1 MLQLG
6 KKKTF
11 YFFLIKKIIINPK
24 RTVAQS
30 FEDIL
35 GSLSGIRKTAQEL
48 REILLA
54 NLVMIG
60 EIPAPTFGEDE
71 RMEFVLNRF
80 KEAGLTKNLA
90 DGMGNGIGILEGKEN
105 SENILIFAHADT
117 VFNSKVDHTIQIQ
130 PDNVTGAG
138 VADNSLGLAVL
149 SSLPIFLDKLDI
161 QLDHNLILM
170 GATRSLGRGD
180 LEGLRFFLSN
190 FEQPIKVGLGI
201 EGVELGRLSHTSIG
215 IKRGKIVC
223 RIPEEYDGSRFG
235 DASAI
240 LTLNE
245 VINNINA
252 IRMPLRPRTSIVMG
266 SIVGGSSYNTTALK
280 AKFQFE
286 IQSESSEMVQDIHQS
301 MQEIVTEIASQSGD
315 SIHLDIFVRREPGG
329 ISFLH
334 PLVRHTRRIMDQLDI
349 APRPGP
355 STSELSAFIDQ
366 NIPAITLGL
375 THGDNIHETNESIE
389 IEPIYT
395 GIAQIIGTLLAI
407 DGGYCEET

>member
-1 MLQLG
+1 MA
-6 KKKTF
+6 K
-11 YFFLIKKIIINPK
+11 
-24 RTVAQS
+24 S

-35 GSLSGIRKTAQEL
+35 SSLSGVRETAQEL

-54 NLVMIG
+54 NLVMVG
-60 EIPAPTFGEDE
+60 EIPAPTFDEDE

-80 KEAGLTKNLA
+80 KEAGITKNSV
-90 DGMGNGIGILEGKEN
+90 DEVGNGIGILEGTEN
-105 SENILIFAHADT
+105 SGNILVVAHADT

-130 PDNVTGAG
+130 PESVTGAG

-149 SSLPIFLDKLDI
+149 STLPTFLEKLDI
-161 QLDHNLILM
+161 QLNHNLILM

-190 FEQPIKVGLGI
+190 FEQPIKAGLGI

-215 IKRGKIVC
+215 MKRGEITC
-223 RIPEEYDGSRFG
+223 RVPEEYDWSRFG

-245 VINNINA
+245 VINNINE
-252 IRMPLRPRTSIVMG
+252 IRLPQRPRTSIVMG
-266 SIVGGSSYNTTALK
+266 SVDGGSSFNTTALK
-280 AKFQFE
+280 AKLQFE
-286 IQSESSEMVQDIHQS
+286 IRSESSAMVHDIHQS
-301 MQEIVTEIASQSGD
+301 MEEIVTEVASQSGD
-315 SIHLDIFVRREPGG
+315 TIHLDIFAQREPGG
-329 ISFLH
+329 IPFSD
-334 PLVRHTRRIMDQLDI
+334 PLIRHTRRIMDQLNI
-349 APRPGP
+349 PPRPGP

-375 THGDNIHETNESIE
+375 THGDNVHETDESIE
-389 IEPIYT
+389 IKPIYT

-407 DGGYCEET
+407 DGGYCFEEA

>member
-1 MLQLG
+1 ME
-6 KKKTF
+6 
-11 YFFLIKKIIINPK
+11 
-24 RTVAQS
+24 QS

-54 NLVMIG
+54 NLVMVG
-60 EIPAPTFGEDE
+60 EIPAPTFGEND

-80 KEAGLTKNLA
+80 KEASITKNSV
-90 DGMGNGIGILEGKEN
+90 DEVGNGIGILEGKEN
-105 SENILIFAHADT
+105 SGNILVVAHADT
-117 VFNSKVDHTIQIQ
+117 VFNTKVDHTIQIQ
-130 PDNVTGAG
+130 PESVTGAG

-149 SSLPIFLDKLDI
+149 STLPTFLEKLDI
-161 QLDHNLILM
+161 ELNHNLILM

-190 FEQPIKVGLGI
+190 FEQPIKAGVGI

-215 IKRGKIVC
+215 MKRGEITC
-223 RIPEEYDGSRFG
+223 RVPEEYDWSRFG

-245 VINNINA
+245 VINHINE
-252 IRMPLRPRTSIVMG
+252 IRLPQRPRTSIVMG
-266 SIVGGSSYNTTALK
+266 SIEGGSSFNTTALK
-280 AKFQFE
+280 AKLQFE
-286 IQSESSEMVQDIHQS
+286 IRSESSRMVQDIHQS
-301 MQEIVTEIASQSGD
+301 MEEIVTEVASQSGD
-315 SIHLDIFVRREPGG
+315 TIHLDIFAQREPGG
-329 ISFLH
+329 VSFSH
-334 PLVRHTRRIMDQLDI
+334 PLIRHTRRIMDQLDI

-366 NIPAITLGL
+366 DIPAITLGL
-375 THGDNIHETNESIE
+375 THGDNVHETNESIE
-389 IEPIYT
+389 IKPIYT

-407 DGGYCEET
+407 DGGYCEED